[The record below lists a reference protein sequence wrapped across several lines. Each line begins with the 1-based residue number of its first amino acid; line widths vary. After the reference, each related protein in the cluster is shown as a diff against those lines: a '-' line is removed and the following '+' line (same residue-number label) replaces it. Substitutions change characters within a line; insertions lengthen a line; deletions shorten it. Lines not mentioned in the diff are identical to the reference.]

1 MQKGSGA
8 MRPIICLLLLQHWMI
23 FSGSE
28 LYAQSDVAVASPGT
42 NEAATMNP
50 AETSEKAGS
59 ILFRTPQGQL
69 VPVTDLLGK
78 GIVEEILQRVEEQ
91 RNEPRFTVS
100 QLEVSGEVDQD
111 EVRLKIDLQ
120 IQVNSTKEW
129 VTVPLALGDVYLAG
143 PPKAVSSAV
152 DGQSMLTTGEQN
164 TQQWHLRGK
173 GLHTISMDLVGKT
186 RVVSPGVSQI
196 SLNLPA
202 APISHAIFRF
212 SGPVE
217 LLKLPA
223 STVDKTTRD
232 DQGVRTV
239 EFWGPGPGFGMTWS
253 QVVSRITQKPVIQVQ
268 NRMKLDL
275 TTIPV
280 TLTGTQVLQ
289 ISGSPVSEI
298 QVTFPAGFQLVEA
311 DARNAAG
318 VSVLNNFE
326 SPPTDGPVAA
336 LYRLTSALEGTLT
349 LSFDLELTGRQFPQ
363 DIKVSMPS
371 VRDAGQQPGD
381 LDILAPTG
389 LLVQQTELRG
399 VQRIRVTSEADL
411 SVAATAFRMRSPESL
426 IVLHVE
432 ETEAQ
437 FAVSPELSLKPDPQ
451 NVLMTV
457 RYPVNVLKGSLLDL
471 SIIWPGYSSNE
482 WQIVPGTLRLE
493 TGKNSFPL
501 TRTTSEADKDLLQVT
516 FPERQS
522 GQFSVVFSAYAPL
535 AEVRSGAI
543 QLRCPEVATRRAQP
557 FVIRT
562 IESDEYSVRPINMGT
577 GELLP
582 SVPVAGSLTGGGVDD
597 GLKSESWLHDDP
609 TNPIRLELPAQ
620 APSVNAEITVGMQP
634 RENGIE
640 VQELIHFEIEHRDL
654 TSLQL
659 QVPDGIRRPTVRIAG
674 TTEPLRGTIESSN
687 WSFRL
692 PESRRGSLDVEVT
705 YLWSSPLEAA
715 QPMNHVYQL
724 PVIIPEST
732 TVLSILAG
740 TSSFSGLRVP
750 DDSTWSPV
758 YSETFESAM
767 QTTQPV
773 TVIPIQWTDRM
784 ALTASISPDLIFVG
798 TTIIGGQA
806 ITSTLAVYDSAP
818 DSLVIETPEDLK
830 LETILLGDRTLR
842 ASGTDSVV
850 MPPQRI
856 PDRRVTRRTIAVDK
870 IDGIGN
876 GPVLFEIRVR
886 EKLPE
891 TKALWLS
898 SLFRRASIV
907 GESGAVPV
915 VWCVGSQ
922 DEFQAVSASGTFLS
936 LTQRGATILPG
947 GETVRSLADRQLL
960 AVVSPYSEKLQ
971 NVIIEQADEW
981 LGQPGRH
988 DLFFGAS
995 ESGAL
1000 KLYLV
1005 PHVALLLI
1013 SALTCVLF
1021 YLISWL
1027 FRGLTITAPIL
1038 FLICFG
1044 LAAWLF
1050 FPERTLIVAPYIA
1063 MGVLFGFV
1071 SATIQ
1076 RMTSERRMRF
1086 SGSSKVNEYP
1096 TVFGFSGVMTSPLP
1110 DSGGPISAQNSRA
1123 SDVTAGSAG

>member
-1 MQKGSGA
+1 
-8 MRPIICLLLLQHWMI
+8 MRPLICLLSLQLWMI
-23 FSGSE
+23 CSGAQ
-28 LYAQSDVAVASPGT
+28 LLAQSDNAPVAAGIANNGIAQSPADSEVKAS
-42 NEAATMNP
+42 
-50 AETSEKAGS
+50 S
-59 ILFRTPQGQL
+59 ILFRTPQGEL
-69 VPVTDLLGK
+69 IPVSDLLGN
-78 GIVEEILQRVEEQ
+78 GIVEEILQRVEDQ
-91 RNEPRFTVS
+91 RNEPRYIVS
-100 QLEVSGEVDQD
+100 QLEISGDIDQD
-111 EVRLKIDLQ
+111 ELRLKIDLQ
-120 IQVNSTKEW
+120 IQVNSVKEW
-129 VTVPLALGDVYLAG
+129 ITVPLALGDVYLSG
-143 PPKAVSSAV
+143 PPKAVTTAI
-152 DGQSMLTTGEQN
+152 DGQSLLTIGEQN

-173 GLHTISMDLVGKT
+173 GLHTVSMELVGKT
-186 RVVSPGVSQI
+186 RAVSPGVTQI
-196 SLNLPA
+196 SLNFPA
-202 APISHAIFRF
+202 APISHATFRF
-212 SGPVE
+212 SNPVE
-217 LLKLPA
+217 LLKLPT
-223 STVDKTTRD
+223 STVEKATRD
-232 DQGVRTV
+232 EQGVRTV

-253 QVVSRITQKPVIQVQ
+253 QVVSRVTQKPVIQVQ

-363 DIKVSMPS
+363 DIKISMPS

-399 VQRIRVTSEADL
+399 VQRIRVTSEAEL

-437 FAVSPELSLKPDPQ
+437 FAVSPELSLKPDTQ
-451 NVLMTV
+451 NVLMAV

-471 SIIWPGYSSNE
+471 SIIWPGYSANE
-482 WQIVPGTLRLE
+482 WEIVPGTLRLE

-501 TRTTSEADKDLLQVT
+501 TETTSETDKDLLQLT

-522 GQFSVVFSAYAPL
+522 GEFAVVFNAYAPL
-535 AEVRSGAI
+535 AEVRSGTI
-543 QLRCPEVATRRAQP
+543 QLRCPEVASRRAQP

-562 IESDEYSVRPINMGT
+562 IESDEYSIRPINMGT

-582 SVPVAGSLTGGGVDD
+582 SVPVSGSLQNNGSEE

-609 TNPIRLELPAQ
+609 SNPIRLELPAQ
-620 APSVNAEITVGMQP
+620 APSVKAEITVGLQP

-654 TSLQL
+654 ISLQL

-692 PESRRGSLDVEVT
+692 PESRRGSLNVEVT

-715 QPMNHVYQL
+715 QPMSHVYKL

-732 TVLSILAG
+732 TVISILAG

-767 QTTQPV
+767 QTTQAV
-773 TVIPIQWTDRM
+773 TVVPIQWTDRM
-784 ALTASISPDLIFVG
+784 AVTASVSPDLVFVG
-798 TTIIGGQA
+798 TNIIGGQA
-806 ITSTLAVYDSAP
+806 ITSTLAVYDSFP

-830 LETILLGDRTLR
+830 LETILLGNRPLR
-842 ASGTDSVV
+842 ASGTDAIV
-850 MPPQRI
+850 MPPQRVA
-856 PDRRVTRRTIAVDK
+856 DRRVIRRTIAVDK
-870 IDGIGN
+870 LDGN
-876 GPVLFEIRVR
+876 DGPVVFEIRVR

-898 SLFRRASIV
+898 SLFRRASVV
-907 GESGAVPV
+907 GESEAAPV

-922 DEFQAVSASGTFLS
+922 DEFQAVSASISFLS

-947 GETVRSLADRQLL
+947 GETVRSLADRQLQ
-960 AVVSPYSEKLQ
+960 AVVSPYSEDLQ
-971 NVIIEQADEW
+971 NLIVERADEW
-981 LGQPGRH
+981 LTQPGRH
-988 DLFFGAS
+988 DLFFGSAG
-995 ESGAL
+995 SGAL

-1005 PHVALLLI
+1005 PHVSLLLV

-1021 YLISWL
+1021 YLTSWL
-1027 FRGLTITAPIL
+1027 FRGLTITAPVL
-1038 FLICFG
+1038 LLICGG

-1050 FPERTLIVAPYIA
+1050 VPERTLIVAPYVA

-1086 SGSSKVNEYP
+1086 SGSSKINEYP
-1096 TVFGFSGVMTSPLP
+1096 TVFGFSGVMTTPLP
-1110 DSGGPISAQNSRA
+1110 DPGGPISAQNSRV
-1123 SDVTAGSAG
+1123 SDVTMSSAG

>member
-1 MQKGSGA
+1 
-8 MRPIICLLLLQHWMI
+8 MRPLICLLSLQLLIICSASRLH
-23 FSGSE
+23 
-28 LYAQSDVAVASPGT
+28 AQSENSPVPSET
-42 NEAATMNP
+42 NQVETANP
-50 AETSEKAGS
+50 AESPVKAGS

-69 VPVTDLLGK
+69 IPVSELLGS

-100 QLEVSGEVDQD
+100 QLEVSGDINQD

-120 IQVNSTKEW
+120 IQVNTVKEW
-129 VTVPLALGDVYLAG
+129 VTIPLALGDVYLAS
-143 PPKAVSSAV
+143 PPKAVTSAI

-186 RVVSPGVSQI
+186 RLVSPGVLQI

-217 LLKLPA
+217 LLKLPT
-223 STVDKTTRD
+223 STVDKATRD
-232 DQGVRTV
+232 EQGVRTV
-239 EFWGPGPGFGMTWS
+239 EFWGAGPGFGMTWS

-326 SPPTDGPVAA
+326 SPATDGPVAA

-349 LSFDLELTGRQFPQ
+349 VSFDLELTDRQFPQ

-399 VQRIRVTSEADL
+399 AQRIRVTSEADL

-451 NVLMTV
+451 NVVMSV
-457 RYPVNVLKGSLLDL
+457 RYPVNVLKGSLLDF
-471 SIIWPGYSSNE
+471 SIIWPGYSTNE
-482 WQIVPGTLRLE
+482 WQIVPNTFRLE
-493 TGKNSFPL
+493 TGKDSFPL
-501 TRTTSEADKDLLQVT
+501 TPTTSETDKDLLQVT

-522 GQFSVVFSAYAPL
+522 GEFAVVFDAYAPL
-535 AEVRSGAI
+535 AEVRSGTI
-543 QLRCPEVATRRAQP
+543 QLRCPEIASRRAQP

-582 SVPVAGSLTGGGVDD
+582 SVPVASSLPDRENHD
-597 GLKSESWLHDDP
+597 GLKSESWLHDDL

-620 APSVNAEITVGMQP
+620 APSVEAEITVGLQP

-659 QVPDGIRRPTVRIAG
+659 RVPGEIRRPTVKISG
-674 TTEPLRGTIESSN
+674 TAEPLRGTIESSN

-692 PESRRGSLDVEVT
+692 PESRRGSLNVEVS

-715 QPMNHVYQL
+715 QPTNHVYQL

-732 TVLSILAG
+732 TVISILAG
-740 TSSFSGLRVP
+740 TSSFSGLRIP

-767 QTTQPV
+767 QTSQPV
-773 TVIPIQWTDRM
+773 SVIPIQWTDRM
-784 ALTASISPDLIFVG
+784 VLTASVSPDLVFVG

-806 ITSTLAVYDSAP
+806 ITSTLAVYDSVP
-818 DSLVIETPEDLK
+818 NSLVIETPDDLK
-830 LETILLGDRTLR
+830 LETILLGDRALR
-842 ASGTDSVV
+842 ASGADAVV

-856 PDRRVTRRTIAVDK
+856 SDRRVTRRTIAVDK
-870 IDGIGN
+870 IDGISN

-891 TKALWLS
+891 SKALWIS
-898 SLFRRASIV
+898 SILRRASVV
-907 GESGAVPV
+907 GESGAAPV
-915 VWCVGSQ
+915 VWCLGSQ
-922 DEFQAVSASGTFLS
+922 DEFQAVSAYSTFLS

-960 AVVSPYSEKLQ
+960 AVVSPYSENLQ
-971 NVIIEQADEW
+971 NMIIDRADEW

-988 DLFFGAS
+988 DLFFGSS
-995 ESGAL
+995 ESGTL

-1005 PHVALLLI
+1005 PHVALLLV

-1021 YLISWL
+1021 YFASWL
-1027 FRGLTITAPIL
+1027 FRGLTITAPL
-1038 FLICFG
+1038 MLLICVG

-1050 FPERTLIVAPYIA
+1050 FPERTLIVAPYVA

-1071 SATIQ
+1071 SSAIQ

-1086 SGSSKVNEYP
+1086 SGASKVNEYP
-1096 TVFGFSGVMTSPLP
+1096 TVFGFSGVMTSPLS
-1110 DSGGPISAQNSRA
+1110 DAVSPISAQNSRA
-1123 SDVTAGSAG
+1123 SDVTIGSAG

>member
-1 MQKGSGA
+1 
-8 MRPIICLLLLQHWMI
+8 MRPLICLLLLQFWMI
-23 FSGSE
+23 FSGPQ
-28 LYAQSDVAVASPGT
+28 LLAQSDIAPPP
-42 NEAATMNP
+42 AALSNDGSAGRQAQTVI
-50 AETSEKAGS
+50 EAGS
-59 ILFRTPQGQL
+59 ILFRTPQGEL
-69 VPVTDLLGK
+69 FPVSELLGE
-78 GIVEEILQRVEEQ
+78 GIVAEILQRSRDQ
-91 RNEPRFTVS
+91 RNEPRFIVS
-100 QLEVSGEVDQD
+100 QLEVSGDIDQD
-111 EVRLKIDLQ
+111 ELRLKIDLQ
-120 IQVNSTKEW
+120 IQVNSVKEW
-129 VTVPLALGDVYLAG
+129 ITVPLALGDVYLAG
-143 PPKAVSSAV
+143 PPKAVTTAI
-152 DGQSMLTTGEQN
+152 DGQSLLTLGEQN

-173 GLHTISMDLVGKT
+173 GMHSISMDLVGKT
-186 RVVSPGVSQI
+186 RVVSPGVTQI
-196 SLNLPA
+196 NLNLPA
-202 APISHAIFRF
+202 APISHATFRF
-212 SGPVE
+212 SNPVE
-217 LLKLPA
+217 LLKLPP
-223 STVDKTTRD
+223 STVDKATRD
-232 DQGVRTV
+232 EQGVRTV

-253 QVVSRITQKPVIQVQ
+253 QVVSRVTQKPVIQVQ

-298 QVTFPAGFQLVEA
+298 LVTFPAGFQLVEA

-326 SPPTDGPVAA
+326 SHPADGPVAA

-389 LLVQQTELRG
+389 LLVQQTELKG

-437 FAVSPELSLKPDPQ
+437 FAVSPELSLKPDTQ

-471 SIIWPGYSSNE
+471 SIIWPGYSANE

-501 TRTTSEADKDLLQVT
+501 TAATSETDKDLLQFT

-522 GQFSVVFSAYAPL
+522 GEFAVIFSAYAPL
-535 AEVRSGAI
+535 AEVRSGTI
-543 QLRCPEVATRRAQP
+543 QLRCPEVASRRAQP

-562 IESDEYSVRPINMGT
+562 IESDEYSIRPINMGT

-582 SVPVAGSLTGGGVDD
+582 SVPISSSLPNDGNEE

-609 TNPIRLELPAQ
+609 SNPIRLELPAQ
-620 APSVNAEITVGMQP
+620 APSVNAEITVGLQP

-640 VQELIHFEIEHRDL
+640 VQELIRFEIEHRDL

-674 TTEPLRGTIESSN
+674 TTEPLRGTIEASN

-692 PESRRGSLDVEVT
+692 PESRRGRLDVEVT

-715 QPMNHVYQL
+715 RPMSHVYQL
-724 PVIIPEST
+724 PVILPEST

-750 DDSTWSPV
+750 DDATWSPV

-784 ALTASISPDLIFVG
+784 AVTASVSPDLVFVG

-806 ITSTLAVYDSAP
+806 ITSTLAVYDSLP
-818 DSLVIETPEDLK
+818 NSLVVETPEDLK
-830 LETILLGDRTLR
+830 LETILLGDRPLR
-842 ASGTDSVV
+842 ASGPDSVV
-850 MPPQRI
+850 MPPQRVA
-856 PDRRVTRRTIAVDK
+856 DRRVIRRTIAIEK
-870 IDGIGN
+870 LDGVSD
-876 GPVLFEIRVR
+876 GPILFEIRVR

-898 SLFRRASIV
+898 SLFQRASIV
-907 GESGAVPV
+907 GESGAAPV
-915 VWCVGSQ
+915 VWCVGSR
-922 DEFQAVSASGTFLS
+922 DEFQAVSASSNFLS

-947 GETVRSLADRQLL
+947 GETVRSLADRQLQ
-960 AVVSPYSEKLQ
+960 AVVSPYSENLQ
-971 NVIIEQADEW
+971 NLIIERADEW
-981 LGQPGRH
+981 LRQSGRH
-988 DLFFGAS
+988 DLFFGSS
-995 ESGAL
+995 ESGSL

-1005 PHVALLLI
+1005 PHVALLLV
-1013 SALTCVLF
+1013 SALTCVIF
-1021 YLISWL
+1021 YLTSWL
-1027 FRGLTITAPIL
+1027 FRGLAITAPVL
-1038 FLICFG
+1038 LLICAG
-1044 LAAWLF
+1044 LASWLF
-1050 FPERTLIVAPYIA
+1050 VPERTLIVAPYIA
-1063 MGVLFGFV
+1063 MGILFGFV
-1071 SATIQ
+1071 SAAIQ
-1076 RMTSERRMRF
+1076 RMTSERRIRF

-1096 TVFGFSGVMTSPLP
+1096 TVFGFSGVMSAPQI
-1110 DSGGPISAQNSRA
+1110 DSDGPISAPNSHA
-1123 SDVTAGSAG
+1123 SGVKMSSTS

>member
-1 MQKGSGA
+1 

-28 LYAQSDVAVASPGT
+28 LYAQSDVAVPSPGT

-50 AETSEKAGS
+50 AETSEKAGA

-78 GIVEEILQRVEEQ
+78 GIVEEILRRVEEQ

-100 QLEVSGEVDQD
+100 QLEVSGEIDQD

-152 DGQSMLTTGEQN
+152 DGQSMLTSGEQN
-164 TQQWHLRGK
+164 TQQWRLRGK
-173 GLHTISMDLVGKT
+173 GLHTISMDLVAKT

-196 SLNLPA
+196 SLNLPS

-280 TLTGTQVLQ
+280 TLMGTQVLQ

-336 LYRLTSALEGTLT
+336 LYRLTAALEGTLT

-597 GLKSESWLHDDP
+597 GLKSESWLHADP

-620 APSVNAEITVGMQP
+620 APSVNAEITVGLQP

-784 ALTASISPDLIFVG
+784 ALTASISPDLVFVG

-806 ITSTLAVYDSAP
+806 ITSTLAVYDSVP
-818 DSLVIETPEDLK
+818 DSIVIETPEDLK
-830 LETILLGDRTLR
+830 LETIQLGDRTLR
-842 ASGTDSVV
+842 ASGADSVV

-922 DEFQAVSASGTFLS
+922 DEFQAVSASSTFLS

-960 AVVSPYSEKLQ
+960 AVVSPYSENLQ

-981 LGQPGRH
+981 LAQPGRH

-1027 FRGLTITAPIL
+1027 FRGLTITAPML
-1038 FLICFG
+1038 LLICFG

-1063 MGVLFGFV
+1063 TGVLFGFV

-1123 SDVTAGSAG
+1123 SDVTVGSAG

>member
-1 MQKGSGA
+1 
-8 MRPIICLLLLQHWMI
+8 MRPLICLLSLQLCMI
-23 FSGSE
+23 FSESQ
-28 LYAQSDVAVASPGT
+28 LRAQSDNPVPGLSAAGRPGT
-42 NEAATMNP
+42 LAAD
-50 AETSEKAGS
+50 ESGS
-59 ILFRTPQGQL
+59 LLFRSPQGQL
-69 VPVTDLLGK
+69 IPISDLLGN
-78 GIVEEILQRVEEQ
+78 GIVEEILQRIEDQ
-91 RNEPRFTVS
+91 RNEPRFSIAQT
-100 QLEVSGEVDQD
+100 EISGEIDQD

-120 IQVNSTKEW
+120 IQVNSVKEW

-143 PPKAVSSAV
+143 PPKAITTAV

-173 GLHTISMDLVGKT
+173 GLHTISMDLIGKT

-202 APISHAIFRF
+202 TPISHATFRF
-212 SGPVE
+212 SSPVE

-223 STVDKTTRD
+223 STVEKAMRD
-232 DQGVRTV
+232 DRGVHSV

-311 DARNAAG
+311 DARNASG

-336 LYRLTSALEGTLT
+336 LYRLTSAMEGTLT

-363 DIKVSMPS
+363 DIKVSMPF

-411 SVAATAFRMRSPESL
+411 SVAATAFRMRSPDSL
-426 IVLHVE
+426 VVLHVE

-451 NVLMTV
+451 NVLMAV
-457 RYPVNVLKGSLLDL
+457 RYPVSVLKGSLLEI
-471 SIIWPGYSSNE
+471 SIIWPGYSANE
-482 WQIVPGTLRLE
+482 WQIVPGTLRLD

-501 TRTTSEADKDLLQVT
+501 TMTTSETDRDLLKMT

-522 GQFSVVFSAYAPL
+522 GEFSVVFSAYAPL
-535 AEVRSGAI
+535 AAVRSGTI
-543 QLRCPEVATRRAQP
+543 QLRCPEVATRREQP

-582 SVPVAGSLTGGGVDD
+582 SVPVSGSLTNERLAE

-609 TNPIRLELPAQ
+609 SIPIRLELPAQ
-620 APSVNAEITVGMQP
+620 APSVKAEITVGLQP

-640 VQELIHFEIEHRDL
+640 VQETIHFEIEHRDL

-659 QVPDGIRRPTVRIAG
+659 QIPDGIRRPTVRIAG
-674 TTEPLRGTIESSN
+674 TSEPLRGTIESSN

-715 QPMNHVYQL
+715 QPLNHVYQL
-724 PVIIPEST
+724 PVIIPESAT
-732 TVLSILAG
+732 ILSILAG

-750 DDSTWSPV
+750 DDSVWSPV

-767 QTTQPV
+767 QTTQPAAI
-773 TVIPIQWTDRM
+773 IPIQWKDRM
-784 ALTASISPDLIFVG
+784 AVTASVGPDLIFAG

-830 LETILLGDRTLR
+830 LEQILLGDRTLR
-842 ASGTDSVV
+842 ASGPDSVV

-856 PDRRVTRRTIAVDK
+856 SDRRVVRRTIAINR
-870 IDGIGN
+870 IDGIAD

-898 SLFRRASIV
+898 SEFRRAAIV
-907 GESGAVPV
+907 GESEAAPV

-922 DEFQAVSASGTFLS
+922 DEFQAVSASALFLS

-960 AVVSPYSEKLQ
+960 AVVSPYSEDLQ
-971 NVIIEQADEW
+971 NLVIEKAEEW

-988 DLFFGAS
+988 DLFFGS
-995 ESGAL
+995 PESGAL

-1005 PHVALLLI
+1005 PHVALLLV
-1013 SALTCVLF
+1013 SALTCVTF
-1021 YLISWL
+1021 YLISWF
-1027 FRGLTITAPIL
+1027 FRGLTITAPVL
-1038 FLICFG
+1038 LLICSG

-1050 FPERTLIVAPYIA
+1050 VPERTLIVAPYVA

-1071 SATIQ
+1071 SAAIQ
-1076 RMTSERRMRF
+1076 RMTGERRIRF
-1086 SGSSKVNEYP
+1086 PAGSKVNEYP
-1096 TVFGFSGVMTSPLP
+1096 TVFGFSGVMGSPLS

-1123 SDVTAGSAG
+1123 SDVKLSTPG

>member
-1 MQKGSGA
+1 
-8 MRPIICLLLLQHWMI
+8 MRPLICLLSLQLWMI
-23 FSGSE
+23 LSESE
-28 LYAQSDVAVASPGT
+28 LYAQSDNALLPPSGT
-42 NEAATMNP
+42 NEAAAAIA
-50 AETSEKAGS
+50 AESSVEAGA

-69 VPVTDLLGK
+69 VPVSDLLGN

-100 QLEVSGEVDQD
+100 QLEVQGRIDQD

-120 IQVNSTKEW
+120 IQVNSVKEW
-129 VTVPLALGDVYLAG
+129 VIVPLALGDVYLAG

-152 DGQSMLTTGEQN
+152 NGQSMLSTGEQN

-202 APISHAIFRF
+202 APISHAMFQF
-212 SGPVE
+212 GGPVE

-232 DQGVRTV
+232 EQGVRNV
-239 EFWGPGPGFGMTWS
+239 ELWGPGPGFGMTWS

-363 DIKVSMPS
+363 DIRVSMPS

-399 VQRIRVTSEADL
+399 AQRIRVTSEADL

-426 IVLHVE
+426 IALHVE

-451 NVLMTV
+451 NVVMTV

-471 SIIWPGYSSNE
+471 SIIWPGYSANE

-501 TRTTSEADKDLLQVT
+501 TRTTSETDKDMLQVT

-522 GQFSVVFSAYAPL
+522 GQFTVVFSAYAPL
-535 AEVRSGAI
+535 AEVRSGTI

-582 SVPVAGSLTGGGVDD
+582 SVPVAGALTGIGVDD

-620 APSVNAEITVGMQP
+620 APSVNAEITVGLQP

-640 VQELIHFEIEHRDL
+640 VQQLIHFEIEHRDL
-654 TSLQL
+654 TGLQL

-715 QPMNHVYQL
+715 QPMNYVYQL

-784 ALTASISPDLIFVG
+784 ALTASISPDLVFVG

-806 ITSTLAVYDSAP
+806 ITSTLAVYDSVP

-830 LETILLGDRTLR
+830 LETILLGNRTLR
-842 ASGTDSVV
+842 ASGADSVV

-856 PDRRVTRRTIAVDK
+856 ADRRVTRRTIAVDK
-870 IDGIGN
+870 IDGIGS

-907 GESGAVPV
+907 GESAAAPV

-922 DEFQAVSASGTFLS
+922 DEFQAVSASTTFLS
-936 LTQRGATILPG
+936 LTQRGATMLPG

-960 AVVSPYSEKLQ
+960 AVVSPYSEHLQ
-971 NVIIEQADEW
+971 NVIIERADEW

-988 DLFFGAS
+988 DLFFGSS

-1005 PHVALLLI
+1005 PHVALLLV

-1021 YLISWL
+1021 YLTSWL
-1027 FRGLTITAPIL
+1027 FRGLTITAPTL
-1038 FLICFG
+1038 LLICFG

-1050 FPERTLIVAPYIA
+1050 VPERTLIVAPYVA
-1063 MGVLFGFV
+1063 MGILCGFV

-1110 DSGGPISAQNSRA
+1110 DSGGPISVQNSRA
-1123 SDVTAGSAG
+1123 SDVTVGSAG